1 MVSLSTTLHWRE
13 NKMKLKT
20 ILPTFFLFLIP
31 LALATTV
38 NIEIESNETINSTQN
53 LISNESINL
62 VTNISANE
70 FNWWINGY
78 PGEVPVIK
86 KGLSL
91 YSFAKTLHRTID
103 YVFRVSDTYSNYMLS
118 IIYDLSR
125 IFVTKFEYQKT
136 INNLNLR
143 ITALEKAVQMIN
155 KTAYCQGMIDTML
168 KYNLTSVKCFNTTY
182 YNMDGKVIGIT
193 PVAD

>member
-1 MVSLSTTLHWRE
+1 
-13 NKMKLKT
+13 MKAK
-20 ILPTFFLFLIP
+20 IFLPTFLIFLIS
-31 LALATTV
+31 LTSATTV
-38 NIEIESNETINSTQN
+38 NIYVESNETINSTQN

-78 PGEVPVIK
+78 PGKVPVVN
-86 KGLSL
+86 KGLNL
-91 YSFAKTLHRTID
+91 YSFAKILHRTID
-103 YVFRVSDTYSNYMLS
+103 YVFRISDTYNNYMLS

-125 IFVTKFEYQKT
+125 IFVTKFEYQRT

-143 ITALEKAVQMIN
+143 ITALEKAIQMIN

-193 PVAD
+193 PVPG